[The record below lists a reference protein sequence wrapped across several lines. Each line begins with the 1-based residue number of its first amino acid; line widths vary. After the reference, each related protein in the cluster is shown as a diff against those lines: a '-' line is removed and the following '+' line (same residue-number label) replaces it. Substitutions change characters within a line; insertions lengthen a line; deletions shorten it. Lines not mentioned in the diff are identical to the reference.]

1 MGHNAAKYAPSNLF
15 RRRGQQQPAVLHAC
29 RHRLAEG
36 FSLLEVMIAL
46 AIASIA
52 LVSLLSLGT
61 RSIGVHERLQRMTQA
76 TLLAQHKM
84 AETEVSVQ
92 SGNRGFDAEKGS
104 FAKPFEMYNWRLDY
118 SDTLLPSVKM
128 VTVTVVWG
136 DEEENESVSIDSF
149 VF

>member
-1 MGHNAAKYAPSNLF
+1 MGRNVSENPSANLF
-15 RRRGQQQPAVLHAC
+15 NQRDKQPFAANPCQNRRSG
-29 RHRLAEG
+29 G

-61 RSIGVHERLQRMTQA
+61 RSIGVHERLQRITQA

-92 SGNRGFDAEKGS
+92 SGNRQFDAEQGD
-104 FAKPFEMYNWRLDY
+104 FGKPFDLYSWRLDY
-118 SDTLLPSVKM
+118 SETLLPSVKM